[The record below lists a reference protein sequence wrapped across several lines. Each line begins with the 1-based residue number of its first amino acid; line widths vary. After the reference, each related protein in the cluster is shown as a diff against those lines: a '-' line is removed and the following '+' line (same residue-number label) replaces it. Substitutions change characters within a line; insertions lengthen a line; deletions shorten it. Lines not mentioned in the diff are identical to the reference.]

1 MTKDEISH
9 EETRSKIGHHRVQK
23 EKFERTS
30 LFLCCGVGDRS
41 TQSRGRSVGGGVA
54 KLSLVGD
61 YCYRNLLS
69 LTDDCL

>member
-54 KLSLVGD
+54 KLSAMVM
-61 YCYRNLLS
+61 RRRIAVQLS
-69 LTDDCL
+69 TLCR